1 MIISLNNN
9 ISFCTIRHKN
19 TSFNLQSESFGLW
32 YHSRDEAPHTVSQGE
47 YCRSEGGK
55 KKKKHLQN
63 PAGSSAGFWMLQD
76 WGWSSFFF
84 PFPSWMRNEGAAGLT
99 AQRYAGLEEVCSRK
113 DCSFMEATWWKASA
127 ASLWDVSLNVA
138 ELLSRCYI
146 ESLGSWCLQTTSVL
160 RSGVRTSSVRR
171 QSSGCDASSRTDS
184 WR

>member
-32 YHSRDEAPHTVSQGE
+32 YHGRDEAPHTVSLGE

-55 KKKKHLQN
+55 KKQTFAEPCWIISRVLD
-63 PAGSSAGFWMLQD
+63 ATGLWVVEL
-76 WGWSSFFF
+76 FF

-171 QSSGCDASSRTDS
+171 QSSGCDASSGTDS